1 MAIVTV
7 QAYECERCHYRWTPR
22 DTPVSNNVTSQ
33 PKVCPK
39 CKSPLWNKPR
49 KLNIAREHW
58 AASREPG
65 KKPEHTMV

>member
-22 DTPVSNNVTSQ
+22 DTPVSNHITGQ

-49 KLNIAREHW
+49 KLNIALKYR

-65 KKPEHTMV
+65 KEPEPTIV